1 MLRRGKRLPERERLP
16 RRRRELLERRLSEG
30 DLRTLNLWDRDLLE
44 VKLLLILLDLNRLED
59 RECLE
64 LEQLLE

>member
-59 RECLE
+59 R
-64 LEQLLE
+64 

>member
-1 MLRRGKRLPERERLP
+1 VLRRGKRLPERERLP